1 MSIVPAN
8 LATSPDGH
16 TDGPDQSGD
25 HPVDT
30 GTDAPT
36 APTLETQSAM
46 PGGQQGKPHCL
57 LGARMTGVSQDW
69 RERLFVGC

>member
-36 APTLETQSAM
+36 APTLETQSA
-46 PGGQQGKPHCL
+46 KPDRPTRKAPL
-57 LGARMTGVSQDW
+57 SAGRTNDRG
-69 RERLFVGC
+69 